1 MEPKLDFSIS
11 MAIVENIWRR
21 KSMLRITMSI
31 PQTLRSGPE
40 AKGRVAIIGGGYTG
54 AIIAYLLAQRSH
66 ESLAAITVFEPR
78 ETLGAGLAYGSGD
91 PDLRL
96 NVAAHRM
103 RAVPGAP
110 SAFFNWLE
118 TNSRLSTDTAA
129 ITRGGT
135 FSRRRDFSLFMG
147 DLLRPFIEIGQIDHI
162 RQRVTK
168 AERNG
173 SSWTIT
179 RADGQKEEAD
189 TLIVATGHASP
200 KIPDQIPASLVRSRR
215 CIPAD
220 RLENVA
226 ADIDTAEN
234 ILVLGTGL
242 TALDVVATLRGRG
255 HRGSIQLVS
264 RNGLLPRPQ
273 ASGDFAPFGE
283 FDTSDVTALGLLRQV
298 RALTAETQK
307 AGLPWQSVM
316 DALRHHGQA
325 IWRQFPEPEKRRVL
339 RHLRRLYEVHR
350 FRMPPQVEALL
361 EEGGTTQINVSRG
374 RLQSIREVGGRLQA
388 TFLKPRTEGKAIFE
402 VDRVVIATGP
412 DAANALDYQT
422 LLRAMR
428 VSGHLVPDPLGLGI
442 ACDECC
448 RAISSAG
455 IPQTSLL
462 VAGPLTRGTF
472 GEITGVP
479 EIAAQATAI
488 VDTVLRQ
495 RTIHTRTISIAAE
508 R

>member
-1 MEPKLDFSIS
+1 
-11 MAIVENIWRR
+11 
-21 KSMLRITMSI
+21 MLRITMSI

-40 AKGRVAIIGGGYTG
+40 PKGRVAIIGGGYTG

-78 ETLGAGLAYGSGD
+78 ETLGAGLAYGSSD
-91 PDLRL
+91 PHLRL

-118 TNSRLSTDTAA
+118 TNSRLSTDTAS

-147 DLLRPFIEIGQIDHI
+147 DLLSPFIETGQVDHI
-162 RQRVTK
+162 RQRATK

-179 RADGQKEEAD
+179 RADGLKEEAD

-226 ADIDTAEN
+226 ADIDTGEN

-242 TALDVVATLRGRG
+242 TALDVVATLKGRG

-283 FDTSDVTALGLLRQV
+283 FDISDVTALGLLRQV

-361 EEGGTTQINVSRG
+361 EEGGCTLLEEGGCTQINVSRG
-374 RLQSIREVGGRLQA
+374 RLQSIREVDRRLQA
-388 TFLKPRTEGKAIFE
+388 TFLKPRTEGIAIFE
-402 VDRVVIATGP
+402 VDRMIIATGP

-455 IPQTSLL
+455 LPQTSLL

-488 VDTVLRQ
+488 VDTVVRQ
-495 RTIHTRTISIAAE
+495 RNIHTRTISIAAE

>member
-1 MEPKLDFSIS
+1 
-11 MAIVENIWRR
+11 
-21 KSMLRITMSI
+21 MLRITMSI
-31 PQTLRSGPE
+31 PQTFRSRPE
-40 AKGRVAIIGGGYTG
+40 PKRRVAIIGGGYTG
-54 AIIAYLLAQRSH
+54 AIIAYLLAHRSH
-66 ESLAAITVFEPR
+66 QSLATITVFEPR

-103 RAVPGAP
+103 RAVPGDPA
-110 SAFFNWLE
+110 AFFNWLQ
-118 TNSRLSTDTAA
+118 TNNRLSTDSAS

-147 DLLRPFIEIGQIDHI
+147 DLLKPFIEAGQVAHI
-162 RQRVTK
+162 RQQVTK

-173 SSWTIT
+173 SYWTIA
-179 RADGQKEEAD
+179 RADGHTEEAD

-220 RLENVA
+220 RLDNVA
-226 ADIDTAEN
+226 PEIDAGEEV
-234 ILVLGTGL
+234 LVLGTGL
-242 TALDVVATLRGRG
+242 TALDVVATLKSRG
-255 HRGSIQLVS
+255 HRGSIHLMS

-273 ASGDFAPFGE
+273 ASGDFAPYGE
-283 FDTSDVTALGLLRQV
+283 FDTSEVTALRLLRQV
-298 RALTAETQK
+298 RALTAETK
-307 AGLPWQSVM
+307 NSGLPWQSVM
-316 DALRHHGQA
+316 DALRHQGQA
-325 IWRQFPEPEKRRVL
+325 IWKQFPEREKRRVL

-350 FRMPPQVEALL
+350 FRMPPQVESLL
-361 EEGGTTQINVSRG
+361 EEGKSRQINVSRG
-374 RLQSIREVGGRLQA
+374 RLQSVREEDGRLQVI
-388 TFLKPRTEGKAIFE
+388 FLKPRTEGAAIIE
-402 VDRVVIATGP
+402 VDRMIIATGP

-422 LLRAMR
+422 LLRTMR

-442 ACDECC
+442 ACDDHC

-455 IPQTSLL
+455 LPQTSLL
-462 VAGPLTRGTF
+462 IAGPLTRGTF

-488 VDTVLRQ
+488 ADMVLRQ
-495 RTIHTRTISIAAE
+495 RSVHTRTISIAAE